1 MKLFC
6 FCANKVIIPCISFTA
21 EKLEIFLD
29 QEGIYNAHIASHEI
43 VEIELL
49 R

>member
-6 FCANKVIIPCISFTA
+6 FCANKVIIPCISLA
-21 EKLEIFLD
+21 AEIFLD
-29 QEGIYNAHIASHEI
+29 QEGIDNVHIASHEI

-49 R
+49 RYEF

>member
-1 MKLFC
+1 MKLYC

-21 EKLEIFLD
+21 EIFLD
-29 QEGIYNAHIASHEI
+29 QEGIYNAHIVSHEI

-49 R
+49 G